1 MDGIGQRM
9 ENQTRTRTNGDGRCE
24 RTGKNDGTERVVQV
38 MNELL
43 EMRGYWILAG
53 LWAALALAVIREGA
67 RK

>member
-1 MDGIGQRM
+1 
-9 ENQTRTRTNGDGRCE
+9 
-24 RTGKNDGTERVVQV
+24 

-53 LWAALALAVIREGA
+53 LWAALALAVLSEKGV

>member
-1 MDGIGQRM
+1 MATDDARGQ
-9 ENQTRTRTNGDGRCE
+9 
-24 RTGKNDGTERVVQV
+24 GKTMERVVQV